1 MDTELSEW
9 NIKNIHALILKEINN
24 SNAGKY
30 RNENVS
36 IIGATQVPIDYINV
50 PEEMEKLIIKY
61 NDWEEYHSLIR
72 AALLHGEFVFIHPF
86 IDSNGRI
93 ARLLMNYEAMKNG
106 YLLIIIRKDIRFK
119 YYEALDKAMVFHDY
133 TEFVKLVVEEEIKM
147 LDRYLELIG

>member
-30 RNENVS
+30 RNENVR
-36 IIGATQVPIDYINV
+36 ITGATQVPIDYINV

-61 NDWEEYHSLIR
+61 NDWEEYHFLIR

-86 IDSNGRI
+86 IDSNGRT
-93 ARLLMNYEAMKNG
+93 ARLLMNYEV
-106 YLLIIIRKDIRFK
+106 
-119 YYEALDKAMVFHDY
+119 LDKAMVFHDY
-133 TEFVKLVVEEEIKM
+133 TDFVKLVVEEEIKM